1 MDNLQKRQRMAWD
14 LYRDYI
20 AVGAK
25 HELNLDSMSR
35 KVTTLAMITPHLTT
49 FDTAR
54 ARIMM
59 AFMKHFKLENW
70 TWRIGFLM
78 SRTGHSPPF

>member
-25 HELNLDSMSR
+25 HELNLDSMSWLLVHMHVER
-35 KVTTLAMITPHLTT
+35 WKDFSFGEKKKGIS
-49 FDTAR
+49 
-54 ARIMM
+54 
-59 AFMKHFKLENW
+59 W
-70 TWRIGFLM
+70 
-78 SRTGHSPPF
+78 